1 MKHPEHLLQVAV
13 CRYLSVQ
20 YPMVKFISTG
30 TSLKLT
36 AMQASRNKAI
46 QKNGFKPPDLF
57 IPKPKEVRIN
67 FNESDKSLPI
77 AFYSGLWIELK
88 IECPFKK
95 NGEIKASKD
104 DHLKKQHE
112 ALIELRELGYWA
124 EFAWSFDL
132 AKILIDNYL
141 KP

>member
-1 MKHPEHLLQVAV
+1 MKHPEHQLQVVV

-36 AMQASRNKAI
+36 AMQASRNKSI

-57 IPKPKEVRIN
+57 IIHPKVTYDE
-67 FNESDKSLPI
+67 FHLPI
-77 AFYSGLWIELK
+77 VYHGLWLELK
-88 IECPFKK
+88 TETPYKK
-95 NGEIKASKD
+95 DGTIKASKD
-104 DHLKKQHE
+104 DHLFLQGK
-112 ALIELRELGYWA
+112 ALEELKLLGYWA
-124 EFAWSFDL
+124 EFAWSFSL
-132 AKILIDNYL
+132 CKIIIDNYL